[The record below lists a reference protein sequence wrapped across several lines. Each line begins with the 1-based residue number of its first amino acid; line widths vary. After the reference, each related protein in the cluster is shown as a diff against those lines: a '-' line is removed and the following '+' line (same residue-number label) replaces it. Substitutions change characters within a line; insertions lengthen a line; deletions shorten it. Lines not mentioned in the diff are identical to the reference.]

1 MVPLDSAIVA
11 TRNGDVE
18 AFARVI
24 EPSQA
29 YVRAFIASFIADEN
43 DVNDLAQETFVFAY
57 EHLMEYEAGTNFL
70 AWLKAIARNKV
81 MSHQRRGRQKRD
93 SQRQFL
99 VDRMLQ
105 RAVDLSPDG
114 AEDRVSALDCCMGQL
129 PKEQRTFLMSVTG
142 RSSTLEEW
150 SAEAGLAADV
160 VRKRISRLYA
170 ALRDCIEHRLAI
182 GDRA

>member
-1 MVPLDSAIVA
+1 MVAVDSAIAA

-18 AFARVI
+18 AFAQVI
-24 EPSQA
+24 EACQA

-57 EHLMEYEAGTNFL
+57 EHLDKYEMGTNFM

-81 MSHQRRGRQKRD
+81 MSHQRRGRQKSD
-93 SQRQFL
+93 SRRQFL
-99 VDRMLQ
+99 TDRMLQ

-114 AEDRVSALDCCMGQL
+114 TEDRIVALDRCMEQL
-129 PKEQRTFLMSVTG
+129 PKEQRSFLVSVTG
-142 RSSTLEEW
+142 RGTTLDEW

-170 ALRDCIEHRLAI
+170 ALRDCIEHRLAV
-182 GDRA
+182 GDRP